1 MSLLNAGR
9 TIAAIATPPGAGA
22 VALLRV
28 SGAQARE
35 IVSSVWQGKEFTTPR
50 LAQYG
55 AILASDGSVL
65 DQVLATWFRGPA
77 SYTGEDTV
85 EIGCHGGVLVTQML
99 LARLLEA
106 GAAAA
111 EPGEFTRRAFL
122 NRKLDLTQAEAVM
135 DLISAQTGLA
145 LRAAQSQLAGGL
157 GQRITALRD
166 TLLEVLAH
174 VEAYIDFP
182 EEDISPDTG
191 TALTGKLEAIVA
203 GIDTLLATAGQG
215 RILRE
220 GARTVLAGV
229 PNAGKSSLLN
239 RLLRWERAIVSD
251 IPGTT
256 RDTIEEVIN
265 LRGLPLRLVDT
276 AGLRE
281 DSLDPLEAAG
291 MARTLRQLET
301 ADLIIEVVDAS
312 LPPGERIERN
322 EESGTRH
329 LLVLNKADMPTHPG
343 WSGIDGV
350 PVSCLTGD
358 GLTKLEDALFSLLS
372 DGQMSTESSVNA
384 RHTACLKTARSSLS
398 AAMDAI
404 RSATGPEFTALD
416 LREAMSALGEIVG
429 HTDTEDLLGIIFSSF
444 CIGK

>member
-384 RHTACLKTARSSLS
+384 RHTACLKTARSSLA